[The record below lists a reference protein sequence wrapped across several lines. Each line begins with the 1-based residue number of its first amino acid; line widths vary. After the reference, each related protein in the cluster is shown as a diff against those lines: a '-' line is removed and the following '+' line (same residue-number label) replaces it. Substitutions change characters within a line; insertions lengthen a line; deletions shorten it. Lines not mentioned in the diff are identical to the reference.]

1 LRKGIKEISAPVYWT
16 IFRATDELG
25 WWREALEADFLSPS
39 ERLKL
44 SGLRF
49 PKRRREWLLGRWTA
63 KNLLRRSDP
72 ACAGLALADITVE
85 NEPAGAPYL
94 LIQAGQRWPGSLSLS
109 HRDDLA
115 VCALTLKPGR
125 SVGIDLEKVEPRTE
139 GFILDYFTPAEIERM
154 ATCPPEQHER
164 WVALTW
170 SIKEALLKL
179 AGIGLRLDT
188 RKIELV
194 RADGFGRAAG
204 SGWQAVKVS
213 LPELPWAGELS
224 TWWQPY
230 RAGYVLTLA
239 AAGVPDEIIYL
250 EV

>member
-1 LRKGIKEISAPVYWT
+1 M
-16 IFRATDELG
+16 
-25 WWREALEADFLSPS
+25 
-39 ERLKL
+39 
-44 SGLRF
+44 RF

-63 KNLLRRSDP
+63 KNLLRLCDP
-72 ACAGLALADITVE
+72 ACAGLPLDSITVE

-94 LIQAGQRWPGSLSLS
+94 LIQTGVRWPGSLSLS

-115 VCALTLKPGR
+115 ACALTLEPGR
-125 SVGIDLEKVEPRTE
+125 STGIDLEKVETRSE
-139 GFILDYFTPAEIERM
+139 EFILDYFTQAEIERI
-154 ATCPPEQHER
+154 AACPPEQHER

-194 RADGFGRAAG
+194 RADGFDAPAAAVT
-204 SGWQAVKVS
+204 GWLAAEVRCRD
-213 LPELPWAGELS
+213 LPWARDRGLS

-230 RAGYVLTLA
+230 GGEYVLTLA
-239 AAGVPDEIIYL
+239 ASGASGEIVFREL
-250 EV
+250 